1 MLYILMDP
9 NYLEFE
15 QPIAE
20 LEAKIR
26 ELRLVGDDN
35 ELNINEEIQ
44 RLKDKSSRLTE
55 KIYSKLTPW
64 QISQV
69 ARHPLRPYTLD
80 YIEHIFTEFDEFHGD
95 RLFADDQ
102 ALVGGLAKLDDRP
115 VMVLGHQKGRGTKEK
130 VRHNFGMPRPEGYRK
145 AYRLIQL
152 AEQYKLPVLSFI
164 DTPGAYP
171 GMDSEERGINE
182 AIAENMAMMSRVRTP
197 LIATVTGEANS
208 GGAIAI
214 GVADH
219 LNMLQYSTYT
229 VITPEGCATILWKSA
244 EHAAAA
250 AEAMG
255 VTSERLEELGI
266 VDQTIPEPL
275 GGAHRDVT
283 ATAANVKTAL
293 LEQVERLMAVNTD
306 DLVARRYE
314 RLMSYGI
321 SSDT

>member
-26 ELRLVGDDN
+26 ELRLVGVDN

-44 RLKDKSSRLTE
+44 RLKNKSSRLTE

-293 LEQVERLMAVNTD
+293 LEQVERLAAVNTD

-321 SSDT
+321 SSDN

>member
-293 LEQVERLMAVNTD
+293 LEQVESLMAVNTD

>member
-1 MLYILMDP
+1 MDP
-9 NYLEFE
+9 NYLDFE

-26 ELRLVGDDN
+26 ELRLVGTDN
-35 ELNINEEIQ
+35 DLNISEEIQ
-44 RLKDKSSRLTE
+44 NLQAKSTKLTE
-55 KIYSKLTPW
+55 KIYANLSSW

-80 YIEHIFTEFDEFHGD
+80 FIEHIFTDFDELHGD
-95 RLFADDQ
+95 RLFADDL
-102 ALVGGLAKLDDRP
+102 AIIGGLARLDGRT
-115 VMVLGHQKGRGTKEK
+115 VMVIGHQKGRGTKEK

-145 AYRLIQL
+145 ARRLIKL
-152 AEQYKLPVLSFI
+152 AEQYQLPVLSFI

-214 GVADH
+214 GIADQ

-244 EHAAAA
+244 DHAAAA

-255 VTSERLEELGI
+255 VTSERLVELGI

-275 GGAHRDVT
+275 GGSHRDIA
-283 ATAANVKTAL
+283 ATSANIKQAL
-293 LEQVERLMAVNTD
+293 LQQLDRLQAM
-306 DLVARRYE
+306 DLDELVSRRYE

-321 SSDT
+321 SS

>member
-1 MLYILMDP
+1 LLYILMDP

-26 ELRLVGDDN
+26 ELRLVGVDN

-321 SSDT
+321 SSDN

>member
-1 MLYILMDP
+1 MDP
-9 NYLEFE
+9 NYLDFE

-26 ELRLVGDDN
+26 ELRLVGTDN
-35 ELNINEEIQ
+35 DLNISEEIQ
-44 RLKDKSSRLTE
+44 NLQDKSTKLTE
-55 KIYSKLTPW
+55 KIYANLSSW

-80 YIEHIFTEFDEFHGD
+80 FIEHIFTDFDELHGD
-95 RLFADDQ
+95 RLFADDL
-102 ALVGGLAKLDDRP
+102 AIIGGLARLDGRP
-115 VMVLGHQKGRGTKEK
+115 VMVIGHQKGRGTKEK

-145 AYRLIQL
+145 ARRLIKL
-152 AEQYKLPVLSFI
+152 AEQYQLPVLSFI

-214 GVADH
+214 GIADQ

-244 EHAAAA
+244 DHAAAA

-255 VTSERLEELGI
+255 VTSERLVELGI

-275 GGAHRDVT
+275 GGSHRDIP
-283 ATAANVKTAL
+283 ATSANIKQAL
-293 LEQVERLMAVNTD
+293 LQQLDRLQAM
-306 DLVARRYE
+306 DLDELVSRRYE

-321 SSDT
+321 SS

>member
-1 MLYILMDP
+1 MDP

-20 LEAKIR
+20 LEVKIS
-26 ELRLVGDDN
+26 ELRLVGSDN
-35 ELNINEEIQ
+35 ELNIGSEIQ
-44 RLKDKSSRLTE
+44 NLKKKSTKLTE
-55 KIYSKLTPW
+55 KIYSNLSSW

-80 YIEHIFTEFDEFHGD
+80 YLEHIFTDFDELHGD

-102 ALVGGLAKLDDRP
+102 ALIGGLAKIDGRP
-115 VMVLGHQKGRGTKEK
+115 VVVIGHQKGRGTKEK

-145 AYRLIQL
+145 ARRLVLL
-152 AEQYKLPVLSFI
+152 AEQYRLPVLSFI

-182 AIAENMAMMSRVRTP
+182 AIAVNMAMMSHVRTP

-214 GVADH
+214 GVSDQ

-229 VITPEGCATILWKSA
+229 VITPEGCATILWKSSD
-244 EHAAAA
+244 HAAAA

-255 VTSERLEELGI
+255 VTSKRLEELGI
-266 VDQTIPEPL
+266 VDHTIPEPL
-275 GGAHRDVT
+275 GGAHRDVD
-283 ATAANVKTAL
+283 ATAASIKAALIEQLDRFTAMDL
-293 LEQVERLMAVNTD
+293 DELVER
-306 DLVARRYE
+306 RYK

-321 SSDT
+321 SA

>member
-35 ELNINEEIQ
+35 ELYINEEIQ
-44 RLKDKSSRLTE
+44 RLKDKRSRLTE

>member
-1 MLYILMDP
+1 MDP

-26 ELRLVGDDN
+26 ELRLVGTDN

-44 RLKDKSSRLTE
+44 NLQSKSTKLTE
-55 KIYSKLTPW
+55 KIYANLSPW

-80 YIEHIFTEFDEFHGD
+80 FIEHIFTDFDELHGD
-95 RLFADDQ
+95 RLFADDL
-102 ALVGGLAKLDDRP
+102 AIVGGLAKIDGRS
-115 VMVLGHQKGRGTKEK
+115 VMVIGHQKGRGTKEK

-145 AYRLIQL
+145 ARRLVKL
-152 AEQYKLPVLSFI
+152 AEQYQLPVLTFI

-214 GVADH
+214 GVADQ

-244 EHAAAA
+244 DHAAAA

-255 VTSERLEELGI
+255 VTSARLQELGI
-266 VDQTIPEPL
+266 VDQTIEEPL
-275 GGAHRDVT
+275 GGAHRDVA
-283 ATAANVKTAL
+283 ATSANIKAAL
-293 LEQVERLMAVNTD
+293 IEQLDSLQAMDIDE
-306 DLVARRYE
+306 LVGRRYE

-321 SSDT
+321 SSE

>member
-1 MLYILMDP
+1 MDP

-26 ELRLVGDDN
+26 ELRLVGTDN

-44 RLKDKSSRLTE
+44 NLQAKSTKLTE
-55 KIYSKLTPW
+55 KIYSNLSPW

-69 ARHPLRPYTLD
+69 ARHPLRPYTQD
-80 YIEHIFTEFDEFHGD
+80 YIEHIFTDFDELHGD
-95 RLFADDQ
+95 RLFADDL
-102 ALVGGLAKLDDRP
+102 AIIGGLAKLDDRP
-115 VMVLGHQKGRGTKEK
+115 VMVIGHQKGRGTKEK

-145 AYRLIQL
+145 ARRLVKL
-152 AEQYKLPVLSFI
+152 AEQYRLPVLSFI

-214 GVADH
+214 GVSDQ

-244 EHAAAA
+244 DHAAAA

-255 VTSERLEELGI
+255 VTSERLQELGI
-266 VDQTIPEPL
+266 VDQTIAEPL
-275 GGAHRDVT
+275 GGAHRDVA
-283 ATAANVKTAL
+283 ATAANIKTAINAQLDKL
-293 LEQVERLMAVNTD
+293 LAMDTDEMVN
-306 DLVARRYE
+306 RRYE
-314 RLMSYGI
+314 RLMSHGI
-321 SSDT
+321 SS

>member
-1 MLYILMDP
+1 MNPDF
-9 NYLEFE
+9 LEFE

-20 LEAKIR
+20 LEDKIS
-26 ELRLVGDDN
+26 ELRLVGSDN

-44 RLKDKSSRLTE
+44 TLRQKSLRLTE
-55 KIYSKLTPW
+55 KIYANLTPW
-64 QISQV
+64 QICQV

-80 YIEHIFTEFDEFHGD
+80 YVDHIMTDFDELHGD
-95 RLFADDQ
+95 RLYADDQ
-102 ALVGGLAKLDDRP
+102 AIIGGLAKIGDRP
-115 VMVLGHQKGRGTKEK
+115 VMVIGHQKGRGTRAK
-130 VRHNFGMPRPEGYRK
+130 VKHNFGMPRPEGYRK
-145 AYRLIQL
+145 ARRLVELAERYRL
-152 AEQYKLPVLSFI
+152 PVVCFI

-214 GVADH
+214 GVTDQ

-244 EHAAAA
+244 EFASNA

-255 VTSERLEELGI
+255 VTADRLKQLGI
-266 VDQTIPEPL
+266 VDHIIAEPL
-275 GGAHRDVT
+275 GGAHRDV
-283 ATAANVKTAL
+283 AAVSAGIKTAL
-293 LEQVERLMAVNTD
+293 LDQIEQLTAMDLD
-306 DLVARRYE
+306 DLVERRYR

-321 SSDT
+321 SS

>member
-1 MLYILMDP
+1 MDP
-9 NYLEFE
+9 NYLDFE

-26 ELRLVGDDN
+26 ELRLVGTDN
-35 ELNINEEIQ
+35 DLNISEEIQ
-44 RLKDKSSRLTE
+44 NLQDKSTKLTE
-55 KIYSKLTPW
+55 KIYANLSSW

-80 YIEHIFTEFDEFHGD
+80 FIEHIFTDFDELHGD
-95 RLFADDQ
+95 RLFADDL
-102 ALVGGLAKLDDRP
+102 AIIGGLARLDGRP
-115 VMVLGHQKGRGTKEK
+115 VMVIGHQKGRGTKEK

-145 AYRLIQL
+145 ARRLIKL
-152 AEQYKLPVLSFI
+152 AEQYQLPVLSFI

-214 GVADH
+214 GIADQ

-244 EHAAAA
+244 DHAAAA

-255 VTSERLEELGI
+255 VTSERLVELGI

-275 GGAHRDVT
+275 GGSHRDIA
-283 ATAANVKTAL
+283 ATSANIKQAL
-293 LEQVERLMAVNTD
+293 LQQLDRLQAM
-306 DLVARRYE
+306 DLDELVSRRYE
-314 RLMSYGI
+314 RLMGYGI
-321 SSDT
+321 SS